1 MRFDRFR
8 AHGEH
13 IGDLR
18 IGQSGRHQPQHLL
31 FTSGGF
37 CCGKCV
43 GGLTGSAVPVDGRVR
58 IGSNTK
64 TFTAVVV
71 LQLVGEGKVELDKS
85 VEKYLPGLVRG
96 VGVGDKKVDGREIT
110 VRELLQHTSGI
121 PEYGEYIDDDI
132 IRRRYAQPR
141 DLLDIAL
148 QHPATARPGTEWS
161 YSNTDYILAGMIIEK
176 ITGRPLAE
184 EITRRIIGPLKL
196 RTRTFPPPAT

>member
-1 MRFDRFR
+1 M
-8 AHGEH
+8 
-13 IGDLR
+13 
-18 IGQSGRHQPQHLL
+18 
-31 FTSGGF
+31 
-37 CCGKCV
+37 
-43 GGLTGSAVPVDGRVR
+43 PVDGRVR